1 MGNKGQAITAGE
13 KIIMVDIDPY
23 YWKLKIV
30 DEHETIN
37 RYARMIGTWKQMIE
51 KETNDENRQYFEYF
65 QRVDEIEM
73 EKSYERLEKYRAE
86 LTDHELRQR

>member
-1 MGNKGQAITAGE
+1 
-13 KIIMVDIDPY
+13 MVDPY
-23 YWKLKIV
+23 YWKLMIG

-86 LTDHELRQR
+86 LTDYELRQRELQPV

>member
-1 MGNKGQAITAGE
+1 
-13 KIIMVDIDPY
+13 MVDPY

-51 KETNDENRQYFEYF
+51 KETNDENRQYYEYF

-86 LTDHELRQR
+86 LTDYELRQRELQPV

>member
-1 MGNKGQAITAGE
+1 
-13 KIIMVDIDPY
+13 MVDPY

-86 LTDHELRQR
+86 LTDYELRQREL